1 MATYPRE
8 EEEGRANGEE
18 ALTTVSQTGTL
29 VLFWKAQKMGFS
41 NAIDTHDI
49 CYLEGTSRPGADTS
63 ASSSQGDQG
72 LAGFPGSPGEKGEK
86 GSAGTPGMPGSPGP
100 RGSPGNI
107 GHPGR
112 RAGQPPAVWYR

>member
-1 MATYPRE
+1 MSQG
-8 EEEGRANGEE
+8 GRRGRGRQRRS
-18 ALTTVSQTGTL
+18 LDSRFPDRDF
-29 VLFWKAQKMGFS
+29 LFWKAQQMGFS
-41 NAIDTHDI
+41 IVIDTHDI
-49 CYLEGTSRPGADTS
+49 CYLETCYLESASRPPADMS

-107 GHPGR
+107 GHPGM
-112 RAGQPPAVWYR
+112 GLGNLWQ